1 MIIIVYMKGE
11 SKMTYKEKLI
21 SKRMVDLK
29 KLADEYSVKIN
40 EKGSKA
46 VAADK
51 VIKKIFET
59 LRTEFTDEEIEK
71 IKADLDNNVTLTA
84 ALEKARAAS
93 YEKPVKSEEIEK
105 PEEPDNVD
113 TPPELEKPATNEKP
127 ESRNSNGRAKPK
139 KGAQLEF
146 DGRSQNIC
154 AWAKELGISANT
166 LYGRIYKMGWSVEK
180 AFTTPIKSAK
190 SNKA

>member
-1 MIIIVYMKGE
+1 
-11 SKMTYKEKLI
+11 MTYKEKLI

-46 VAADK
+46 VAVDK
-51 VIKKIFET
+51 IIKKIFET

-71 IKADLDNNVTLTA
+71 IKIDLDNNFTLTA

-93 YEKPVKSEEIEK
+93 YEKPAKSEESEK
-105 PEEPDNVD
+105 PEEPEEPEEPDDID
-113 TPPELEKPATNEKP
+113 TSPEPEKPAANEK
-127 ESRNSNGRAKPK
+127 SGGSNSNGKTKPK

-146 DGRSQNIC
+146 NGRSQNIC

-190 SNKA
+190 SNRA

>member
-1 MIIIVYMKGE
+1 
-11 SKMTYKEKLI
+11 MTYREKLI

-59 LRTEFTDEEIEK
+59 LRTEFTDEEVEK

-93 YEKPVKSEEIEK
+93 YEKPAISEGSDEIEK
-105 PEEPDNVD
+105 PEESDKVD
-113 TPPELEKPATNEKP
+113 TPPELEKPVTP
-127 ESRNSNGRAKPK
+127 ENPKGDDPNGKIKPK

-146 DGRSQNIC
+146 NGKSQNIC

-166 LYGRIYKMGWSVEK
+166 LYGRIYKMGWPVEK
-180 AFTTPIKSAK
+180 AFTTPARASKNPRA
-190 SNKA
+190 